1 MKIRFQNNL
10 EQIKKVREVVKDMQ
24 EAKKLAECVNH
35 WSDDD
40 SWGGS
45 FGASEWTPDRI
56 YNDWFINLKAVAQLV
71 VDEDGTL
78 QGYIDIDHHFEDD
91 DTIYADLLGVCPAA
105 QGKGYGKSLLLSAL
119 KKTIEVGKRR
129 LDLHT
134 WAGNLRSVP
143 VYKKTGFFWR
153 ENTSVLMENYL
164 PAVLTTPY
172 FEDFFIKNDFYDS
185 REIKITQQ
193 HDNFKY
199 LTMQAYYYRFVEDDN
214 NILSVYIDCH
224 AKELSGFSHLKDGK
238 NLTVQLIPNQ
248 HEIFLGL
255 GKTTAILQI
264 ENKRE
269 IPIKIKGDI
278 NPYKG
283 IKEISPKTINVNIEP
298 GDKIAIDI
306 NAKIDYNCE
315 TYNPS
320 QETEKRTDC
329 RFNANLKINGKNC
342 QLGCGWIPKDA
353 IQIKLLKRSLY
364 FGKHTEEV
372 KLPLGFRNLTQEPIL
387 GSLSITGKGLT
398 QPHVIDFDLE
408 AYSAMETLVSI
419 IKPSKPI
426 SESWK
431 WDLEFKIKKDSNFQ
445 SLPLLTT
452 HISCF
457 TMSGAVA
464 YINSKPKKEAI
475 IENEYFRFHFA
486 VGSRT
491 WYALQTIYVKEM
503 NLKLPIQA
511 LGVGIGRPFPMDSS
525 EFTLMESPYEIITKE
540 NGVVLKQEFLSKIE
554 KPGLKAV
561 RWIELGAGKRFIT
574 TYYDLTNTNT
584 EENQVIRNVSIKN
597 VNFRNQPNISTL
609 YGNYIIPAKQGFLVM
624 DDPEFIDEYDF
635 PQKREDF
642 AEPWFACEPHN
653 AQRIGFGV
661 IWNPTEVE
669 RIQYMNPYW
678 GPNIETITYDIEP
691 GQTIRTGHY
700 SLVLGQPAV
709 RLTRKIW
716 LEEFNGKAVLN
727 KENNYCKWSQK
738 LLDVSIGEDLKIP
751 DLNQNPFPTIT
762 MIDLDTKM
770 VEVNAYYHAKRQIPI
785 DLQVTLSSRIWQESQ
800 QIKLKLES
808 GKECKTSLP
817 IKKDVNNREP
827 YIIPIK
833 GTISLPLNSRNYNCI
848 TIPYHSEGYTKL
860 EKIKDYWLFSNE
872 LMSFKT
878 SETHGASLFSAQVGG
893 NEGLFFSRFPNKDMF
908 IWFKHFV
915 GGFHP
920 LVSVP
925 GKWDNKDFFNNTWTK
940 PKLIKENS
948 WRGLQFSLV
957 SAKNDFRLK
966 NISYTMTYYMRPNSP
981 LIWGIL
987 TFTNNSKMT
996 NSIDAGLYLYLQ
1008 PIESIYHPWN
1018 NEFFVGKQTSKRRD
1032 VITTVPN
1039 NWVIVDWGNN
1049 SLKALFASTNPR
1061 IRVHGEY
1068 SNSNN
1073 YSELIS
1079 NSLFTL
1085 APGESKQLD
1094 VILVF
1099 SKDLEELKAFKQ
1111 RQQVVK
1117 L

>member
-1 MKIRFQNNL
+1 VKIRFQNNL
-10 EQIKKVREVVKDMQ
+10 EQTKKVREVIKDME
-24 EAKKLAECVNH
+24 EAEKLAECVNH

-45 FGASEWTPDRI
+45 FGASEWTTDRV

-78 QGYIDIDHHFEDD
+78 QGYIDIDNHFEDD
-91 DTIYADLLGVCPAA
+91 DAIYADLLGVCPAA

-119 KKTIEVGKRR
+119 KKTIEVGKKR

-153 ENTSVLMENYL
+153 KNTSVLMENYL
-164 PAVLTTPY
+164 PAVLSTPF

-185 REIKITQQ
+185 REIKVTQQ
-193 HDNFKY
+193 HDDFKY
-199 LTMQAYYYRFVEDDN
+199 LTMQAYFYHFIEDN
-214 NILSVYIDCH
+214 NNTLSVYIDCH
-224 AKELSGFSHLKDGK
+224 AKELSGFSYLRNGK
-238 NLTVQLIPNQ
+238 NLIVQLIPNQ

-255 GKTTAILQI
+255 DKSTAVLHI

-269 IPIKIKGDI
+269 IPIKIKGNI
-278 NPYKG
+278 KPYKG
-283 IKEISPKTINVNIEP
+283 IKEISPKTINVTIEP
-298 GDKIAIDI
+298 GDEISIDI
-306 NAKIDYNCE
+306 VAKIDYSCE
-315 TYNPS
+315 TYTPI
-320 QETEKRTDC
+320 QEPQKRTDC
-329 RFNANLKINGKNC
+329 RFNAKLEINGKNC

-353 IQIKLLKRSLY
+353 IQIELIRRSLY
-364 FGKHTEEV
+364 FGKHTEVV
-372 KLPLGFRNLTQEPIL
+372 KLPLGFRNLTQGPMH

-408 AYSAMETLVSI
+408 AYSAMETLVPI
-419 IKPSKPI
+419 IKPSKPV

-431 WDLEFKIKKDSNFQ
+431 WDLEFKIMKDSNFQ
-445 SLPLLTT
+445 SLPLLST
-452 HISCF
+452 HINCF
-457 TMSGAVA
+457 TKSGAVA

-475 IENEYFRFHFA
+475 IENEHFRFHFPIDP
-486 VGSRT
+486 RT
-491 WYALQTIYVKEM
+491 WYGLQFIYVKEM
-503 NLKLPIQA
+503 NLKLPILA

-525 EFTLMESPYEIITKE
+525 EFTLMESPYEIIIKE
-540 NGVVLKQEFLSKIE
+540 NGVALKQEFLSKIE

-561 RWIELGAGKRFIT
+561 RWIELDAGKRFIT
-574 TYYDLTNTNT
+574 TYYDLTNMNT
-584 EENQVIRNVSIKN
+584 KENQVIRNVSIRN
-597 VNFRNQPNISTL
+597 VNYRNQPGVPTL
-609 YGNYIIPAKQGFLVM
+609 YGNYIIPAKQGFLEI

-642 AEPWFACEPHN
+642 AEPWFACESHN
-653 AQRIGFGV
+653 AHRIGFGV

-669 RIQYMNPYW
+669 TIKYYNPYW

-709 RLTRKIW
+709 RLTRKVW
-716 LEEFNGKAVLN
+716 LEEFNGKVVLN
-727 KENNYCKWSQK
+727 KEDNYCKWSQN
-738 LLDVSIGEDLKIP
+738 LLDVRLGEDLKIP
-751 DLNQNPFPTIT
+751 DLNQNPFPNIT
-762 MIDLDTKM
+762 FIDFDSKFIELNTHY
-770 VEVNAYYHAKRQIPI
+770 NAKRRTPI
-785 DLQVTLSSRIWQESQ
+785 DLQVSLSSRIWRELQR
-800 QIKLKLES
+800 IKLKLES
-808 GKECKTSLP
+808 GKECKISLA
-817 IKKDVNNREP
+817 IEKDFNNQEP

-833 GTISLPLNSRNYNCI
+833 GTISLPLNSRNYNSI
-848 TIPYHSEGYTKL
+848 SIPYHSEGYTKL
-860 EKIKDYWLFSNE
+860 EKIKNYWIFSNG

-893 NEGLFFSRFPNKDMF
+893 NEGLFFSRFPKKEMF
-908 IWFKHFV
+908 VWFKHFV

-925 GKWDNKDFFNNTWTK
+925 GKWDNKDFFNNKWTE
-940 PKLIKENS
+940 PKLISENS
-948 WRGLQFSLV
+948 WSGIQFSLG

-966 NISYTMTYYMRPNSP
+966 NISYTMTYYMKPNSP
-981 LIWGIL
+981 LIWGSL
-987 TFTNNSKMT
+987 RFTNNSKMT

-1018 NEFFVGKQTSKRRD
+1018 NEFFVGKQTSQRRE

-1039 NWVIVDWGNN
+1039 NWIIVDWGNN
-1049 SLKALFASTNPR
+1049 RLKALFASTNPR
-1061 IRVHGEY
+1061 IRIHGEY
-1068 SNSNN
+1068 TNSNN

-1085 APGESKQLD
+1085 TPGESKQHD

-1099 SKDLEELKAFKQ
+1099 SNDLEELKAFKQ
-1111 RQQVVK
+1111 RQKVVR